1 MASGRKIFINY
12 RRDDSRADAGR
23 LYDRLQAR
31 YKDHVF
37 RDVGS
42 LEPGVEW
49 HVAIER
55 VLGSSDACIVVI
67 GPRWLSMTDANGK
80 RRLDDPRDTVR
91 QEVVTALANNMRV
104 FPVLVGG
111 AKMPAEEE
119 LPDDMQSLARR
130 HALEITEQDFDEDV
144 EKLAKALDR
153 ALGWAPPKPKSEQKS
168 HIGAIAA
175 AVAAAVVVAIAI
187 STYFATRDSTPPTN
201 AQELGLTGGQLNG
214 PRDDGPKNDR
224 PKDDRAK
231 NDSPYRPPSAEQKQ
245 VVQEPPPAP
254 PKRDVQI
261 VGAWRAVVT
270 SEGQQI
276 NEYVEVYPDSSFRVT
291 LDNNV
296 VAAVGTWR
304 RDGADGF
311 EVVRAVNFLVNNTR
325 FSCRYQAEADN
336 LLRGSCVDQLQNRW
350 SVSLTSPRG
359 LPEVATELPQVDFS
373 GATMAERAAFIQL
386 ISAVPCTCGCRLD
399 MHTCLLNDRTC
410 PLSPGQA
417 RTLWANFLR
426 NVRA

>member
-12 RRDDSRADAGR
+12 RRDDTRADAGR

-31 YKDHVF
+31 YQDRVF

-55 VLGSSDACIVVI
+55 VLGASDACIVVI
-67 GPRWLSMTDANGK
+67 GPRWLSIADANGK
-80 RRLDDPRDTVR
+80 RRLEDPRDTVR
-91 QEVVTALANNMRV
+91 QEVATALANGMRV

-119 LPDDMQSLARR
+119 LPEDMQSLARR

-144 EKLAKALDR
+144 EKLARALDR

-175 AVAAAVVVAIAI
+175 AVAAAVIAAIAI
-187 STYFATRDSTPPTN
+187 STYFATRNSSTPVFTPPQEGPAGGQTSQTNGPTN
-201 AQELGLTGGQLNG
+201 G
-214 PRDDGPKNDR
+214 PPN
-224 PKDDRAK
+224 A
-231 NDSPYRPPSAEQKQ
+231 STYRPPPSGSGGQKPVIQ
-245 VVQEPPPAP
+245 DPPPPP

-261 VGAWRAVVT
+261 VGAWRAVVN

-304 RDGADGF
+304 RDGTDGF

-325 FSCRYQAEADN
+325 FACQYQTEGDT

-350 SVSLTSPRG
+350 SVTLTNPRA

-399 MHTCLLNDRTC
+399 MHTCLLKDRTC

-417 RTLWANFLR
+417 RTLWATFLR

>member
-31 YKDHVF
+31 YQDHVF

-55 VLGSSDACIVVI
+55 VLGSSEACIVVI
-67 GPRWLSMTDANGK
+67 GPRWLSVADANGK

-119 LPDDMQSLARR
+119 LPEDMQSLARR

-168 HIGAIAA
+168 HLGAIAA
-175 AVAAAVVVAIAI
+175 AVAAAVVFAVGI
-187 STYFATRDSTPPTN
+187 STYFALRNPAPESTSPPGQQGQQTP
-201 AQELGLTGGQLNG
+201 QGPIGGQTIV
-214 PRDDGPKNDR
+214 PP
-224 PKDDRAK
+224 A
-231 NDSPYRPPSAEQKQ
+231 DSPRRPAALVGQKP
-245 VVQEPPPAP
+245 VVEDPPPAP

-261 VGAWRAVVT
+261 VGLWRAVVT
-270 SEGQQI
+270 ADGQRI
-276 NEYVEVYPDSSFRVT
+276 NEYVEVYSDFSFKVT
-291 LDNNV
+291 LENNA

-304 RDGADGF
+304 RDGPDGF
-311 EVVRAVNFLVNNTR
+311 EVVRAVNFLGNNTR
-325 FSCRYQAEADN
+325 FSCRYRADSDV
-336 LLRGSCVDQLQNRW
+336 LLGSCVDQQQNRW
-350 SVSLTSPRG
+350 TITLSNPRT
-359 LPEVATELPQVDFS
+359 LPEVATELPAVDFS
-373 GATMAERAAFIQL
+373 GATMAERSTFIQL
-386 ISAVPCTCGCRLD
+386 LASQRCTCGCPYD
-399 MHTCLLNDRTC
+399 MHSCLLKDRTC
-410 PLSPGQA
+410 PLSPGLA
-417 RTLWANFLR
+417 RTQWATFLQL
-426 NVRA
+426 VRA

>member
-31 YKDHVF
+31 YQDHVF

-55 VLGSSDACIVVI
+55 VLGSSEACIVVI
-67 GPRWLSMTDANGK
+67 GPRWLSVADANGK

-119 LPDDMQSLARR
+119 LPEDMQSLARR

-153 ALGWAPPKPKSEQKS
+153 ALGWAPPKPKSGQKS
-168 HIGAIAA
+168 HVGAIAG
-175 AVAAAVVVAIAI
+175 AVAAAVVFAVGIA
-187 STYFATRDSTPPTN
+187 TYFALRNPTPGPTQPQGPQ
-201 AQELGLTGGQLNG
+201 AQQGPTGGQTSQTNAPASKPSG
-214 PRDDGPKNDR
+214 
-224 PKDDRAK
+224 
-231 NDSPYRPPSAEQKQ
+231 DSTYRPPPPTSEVQKP
-245 VVQEPPPAP
+245 VVPEPAPAP
-254 PKRDVQI
+254 PKRDTQI
-261 VGAWRAVVT
+261 VGLWRAVVT
-270 SEGQQI
+270 ADGQRI
-276 NEYVEVYPDSSFRVT
+276 NEYVEVYSDFSFKVT
-291 LDNNV
+291 LENNA

-304 RDGADGF
+304 RDGPDGF
-311 EVVRAVNFLVNNTR
+311 EVVRAVNFLGNNTR
-325 FSCRYQAEADN
+325 FSCRYRPDSDV
-336 LLRGSCVDQLQNRW
+336 LLGSCVDQQQNRW
-350 SVSLTSPRG
+350 TVTLSNPRT
-359 LPEVATELPQVDFS
+359 LPEVATELPAVDFS
-373 GATMAERAAFIQL
+373 GATMAERSTFIQL
-386 ISAVPCTCGCRLD
+386 LASERCTCGCGLD
-399 MHTCLLNDRTC
+399 MHTCLLKDRTC
-410 PLSPGQA
+410 PLSPGLA
-417 RTLWANFLR
+417 RQQWATFLQL
-426 NVRA
+426 VRA